1 MLPAVGAGA
10 SRQSARLPRE
20 EPGGRRRL
28 PGQRAA
34 LDATRLQP
42 QGQVAA
48 RDRSGGR
55 WEGTLGGGKEGEG
68 RGEGGAS
75 WHRKEPTNFTV
86 GQIKERQSNILLK
99 FLVRYY
105 YRVCLA

>member
-48 RDRSGGR
+48 REPVGGMMGGDAGR
-55 WEGTLGGGKEGEG
+55 GQRGGGARRG
-68 RGEGGAS
+68 RGVVAS
-75 WHRKEPTNFTV
+75 KGTDKLYCWSDKGTT
-86 GQIKERQSNILLK
+86 K
-99 FLVRYY
+99 
-105 YRVCLA
+105 